1 MLEPWFITSN
11 QDNQGVDITLPITNE
26 DMQLIVNMTQMKATH
41 EITNQQFGVRRR
53 PKMDER

>member
-1 MLEPWFITSN
+1 MLELWFITSN

-26 DMQLIVNMTQMKATH
+26 DIQLIVNMTQMKATH
-41 EITNQQFGVRRR
+41 EITNQPFGVRRR